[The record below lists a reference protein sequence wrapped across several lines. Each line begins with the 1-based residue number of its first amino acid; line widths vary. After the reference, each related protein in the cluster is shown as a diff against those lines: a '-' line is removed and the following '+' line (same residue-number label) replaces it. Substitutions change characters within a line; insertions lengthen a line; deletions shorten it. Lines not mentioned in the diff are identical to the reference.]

1 MPRRPTVYES
11 GVDAWIAVML
21 MVTPAIAAVLGAYM
35 LWIGKNGDALI
46 LLGTGVTVTVITVA
60 LTLPCRY
67 TILDDAL
74 SIRCGLVCYQVPLD
88 QIERIERSSTL
99 LSGPALSMRR
109 VLVITRKKRH
119 ILSPRERDEFMDD
132 LDNAVKRAK
141 E

>member
-60 LTLPCRY
+60 LTLPCRC